1 VLLFGELHGYPL
13 VHRLQLE
20 MTKDL
25 FDIRK
30 GNLVLGAE
38 MFEADDQLVLDEY
51 LADLIKPE
59 HLAQESKVWDNYETD
74 YRPLVDFAREHGLRF
89 IATNIPR
96 RYANLVARKGTR
108 ALELLSDDAKRSIA
122 PLPIV
127 VDLST
132 PGYREMMEMGAAH
145 GMQMNPE
152 NFVAAQAVKDATMAY
167 FIMRNRQEKK
177 LFIHYHGDYHSK
189 NYGGIYWYL
198 ERNNPGLVSRTI
210 SSVSSETMDF
220 DRHDQGRADY
230 ILVVPG
236 DTTEGS

>member
-1 VLLFGELHGYPL
+1 
-13 VHRLQLE
+13 
-20 MTKDL
+20 
-25 FDIRK
+25 
-30 GNLVLGAE
+30 
-38 MFEADDQLVLDEY
+38 
-51 LADLIKPE
+51 
-59 HLAQESKVWDNYETD
+59 
-74 YRPLVDFAREHGLRF
+74 
-89 IATNIPR
+89 
-96 RYANLVARKGTR
+96 
-108 ALELLSDDAKRSIA
+108 
-122 PLPIV
+122 
-127 VDLST
+127 
-132 PGYREMMEMGAAH
+132 
-145 GMQMNPE
+145 MQMNPE